1 MKERAVKKTT
11 FIYANCELSAREKI
25 KMKDISDSRAISELQ
40 TGDVITVDVW
50 GLVQVHNENLDEPD
64 YQNLIIKTPQG
75 EKYHTSSNSF
85 FLSLD
90 DIQTELDEAGESG
103 AFDIRIVKKQSK
115 NNSGQFLICALV

>member
-1 MKERAVKKTT
+1 MKERSVKTT

-50 GLVQVHNENLDEPD
+50 GLVLVHNENLDEPD

-115 NNSGQFLICALV
+115 NNSGQFLTCALV

>member
-1 MKERAVKKTT
+1 MKERSVKTT
-11 FIYANCELSAREKI
+11 LTYANCELSAREKI

-85 FLSLD
+85 FFSLD
-90 DIQTELDEAGESG
+90 DIQSELDDAGETG
-103 AFDIRIVKKQSK
+103 AFDIRVVKKQSK
-115 NNSGQFLICALV
+115 NNSGQFLTCALV

>member
-1 MKERAVKKTT
+1 MKERAVKTT
-11 FIYANCELSAREKI
+11 LTYANCELSAREKI

-50 GLVQVHNENLDEPD
+50 GLVQVHNDNLDEPD

-90 DIQTELDEAGESG
+90 DIQSELDEAGETG
-103 AFDIRIVKKQSK
+103 AFDIRVVKKQSK
-115 NNSGQFLICALV
+115 NNSGQFLTCALV

>member
-1 MKERAVKKTT
+1 MKERQVKTT
-11 FIYANCELSAREKI
+11 LTYANCELSAREKI
-25 KMKDISDSRAISELQ
+25 KMKDISDSRPISELQ

-50 GLVQVHNENLDEPD
+50 GLVQVHNENLDEAD

-90 DIQTELDEAGESG
+90 DIQSELDAAGESG

-115 NNSGQFLICALV
+115 NNSGQFLTCALV

>member
-1 MKERAVKKTT
+1 MKERAVKTT
-11 FIYANCELSAREKI
+11 LTYANCELSAREKI

-50 GLVQVHNENLDEPD
+50 GLVQVHNENLEEAD

-85 FLSLD
+85 FPSLD
-90 DIQTELDEAGESG
+90 DIQSELDDAGESG

-115 NNSGQFLICALV
+115 NNSGQFLTCALV